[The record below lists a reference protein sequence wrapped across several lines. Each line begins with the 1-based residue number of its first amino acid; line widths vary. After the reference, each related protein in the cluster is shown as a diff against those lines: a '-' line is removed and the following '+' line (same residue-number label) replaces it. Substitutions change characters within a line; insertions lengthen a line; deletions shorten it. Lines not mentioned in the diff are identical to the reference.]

1 MLFGRRNNCVRFR
14 TSDETNTRPVH
25 AWTLSKRGIM
35 LSCPVAHGSPV
46 DTDDDRFSLAD
57 ETYTSDPHAALEQL
71 REKYGALAPINLAEG
86 VPATLVLG
94 YRAAV
99 RILFDPEHFP
109 ANPRQWEATVA
120 EDCPLLP
127 MLAWR
132 PAARYTDGTEHAGLR
147 EVSRA
152 AIDPVDLYAMHATV
166 EDLATAI
173 VNTWIEA
180 GSADLASQYALP
192 LVFAV
197 LNNLIGCPTDIGKR
211 VTAGMAARFDSTAS
225 AERGMNMLIDALSE
239 LVQHKRDQPGD
250 DMTTRLIDHPLKLSD
265 EKIVAQLASFY
276 GAGIEATR
284 NLILNAVYL
293 LLTDDSFGGSVLG
306 GNLSPRDA
314 VDWVLFNNPPMVNF
328 CITYPKQPVLVDN
341 TWLPAHQPVVIC
353 ILACNLD
360 PDADGEL
367 SIAGPHTDPDAVD
380 RTGNRSHLA
389 FGTGNHACP
398 ARDVAYQLAVDAL
411 VYLLDLVPEIR
422 LAKPAEELGLRPGPF
437 QRALE
442 ALPVVFPRAK
452 PILQAQRTRPRDSQ
466 PTRG

>member
-1 MLFGRRNNCVRFR
+1 M
-14 TSDETNTRPVH
+14 
-25 AWTLSKRGIM
+25 
-35 LSCPVAHGSPV
+35 AHGSPLG
-46 DTDDDRFSLAD
+46 TDDDRFSLDD

-71 REKYGALAPINLAEG
+71 RKKYGTLAPINLAPG

-94 YRAAV
+94 YPTAV
-99 RILFDPEHFP
+99 RILHDPEHFP
-109 ANPRQWEATVA
+109 ADPRQWQERVA
-120 EDCPLLP
+120 KECPLLP
-127 MLAWR
+127 MLAYR
-132 PAARYTDGTEHAGLR
+132 PAARHTDGPKHAGYR
-147 EVSRA
+147 EVTRA

-166 EDLATAI
+166 DDLATAL

-180 GSADLASQYALP
+180 GRADLASQYALP
-192 LVFAV
+192 LTFAV
-197 LNNLIGCPTDIGKR
+197 LNNLIGCPADIGKR
-211 VTAGMAARFDSTAS
+211 VTAGMAARFNATAS
-225 AERGMNMLIDALSE
+225 SEQGMNEVTEALSE
-239 LVQHKRDQPGD
+239 LVQLKRDQPGD
-250 DMTTRLIDHPLKLSD
+250 DMTTRLINHPIKLHND
-265 EKIVAQLASFY
+265 EIIKLRDDEIVAQLASFY

-284 NLILNAVYL
+284 NLIVNAL
-293 LLTDDSFGGSVLG
+293 HLMLTDDSFSGSVLG

-328 CITYPKQPVLVDN
+328 CITYPKQSVMVDN
-341 TWLPAHQPVVIC
+341 IWLPGRQPVVIS
-353 ILACNLD
+353 ILGCNLD

-411 VYLLDLVPEIR
+411 LYLLDLVPEIK
-422 LAKPAEELGLRPGPF
+422 LAKPAEELKVRPGPF

-442 ALPVVFPRAK
+442 ALPIVFPPAK
-452 PILQAQRTRPRDSQ
+452 PILQAPRTKPRDSQ